1 MFLVLPNFV
10 FCRRGSVV
18 PQYTV
23 VMETAKYANLERIA
37 TRVGSNGLFT
47 KSTHVDKMFSANVI
61 DAIVNTEEIKERI
74 RVAAQN
80 AIVDYLRDRAIEQN
94 ITDSS
99 ICALETYLFPCDEV
113 STTVIGIIV
122 HFIPI
127 TCCIRSKIKELYA
140 SLMII
145 CN

>member
-10 FCRRGSVV
+10 SCRRGSVV

-47 KSTHVDKMFSANVI
+47 KLTNVHQMFSANVI
-61 DAIVNTEEIKERI
+61 DVILNTEEIKESI
-74 RVAAQN
+74 RMAVQN
-80 AIVDYLRDRAIEQN
+80 AVVGYLRDRAIEQN
-94 ITDSS
+94 ITDSD
-99 ICALETYLFPCDEV
+99 ICALGIYVFPCDEV
-113 STTVIGIIV
+113 STTVIGITV

-127 TCCIRSKIKELYA
+127 TCCIRSKIKESHA
-140 SLMII
+140 S
-145 CN
+145 CNDYL